1 MKTTNPKDYIE
12 LLKVFSAGLMN
23 GILNKNEVIQWAD
36 SIITQDEEPDD
47 FVIELSLCGHKSLNE
62 MVAVLNEFIGQ
73 VKPQISGR
81 VVLGCLY
88 RQYLSGKITLRKVVE
103 TVDWMVW
110 QTNLS
115 DEEKSF
121 MYGLED
127 DYHCAEE
134 GIYGTLEEVEKKT
147 LRFLEIYKDF
157 QIDHFNEWALI
168 DAGIDD
174 KIKVLSA
181 IVDKE
186 NEDLLKNQ
194 RAMTKRKWW
203 KWW

>member
-103 TVDWMVW
+103 TIDWMVW